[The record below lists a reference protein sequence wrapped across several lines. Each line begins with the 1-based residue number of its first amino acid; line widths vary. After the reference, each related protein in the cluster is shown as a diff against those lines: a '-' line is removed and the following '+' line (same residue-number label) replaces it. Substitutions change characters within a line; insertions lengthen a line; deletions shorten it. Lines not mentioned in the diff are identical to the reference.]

1 MTMAEPNNIMNEPN
15 SYRCAFISCVT
26 TPDGIVV
33 TGEGISESDASG
45 RFHDQV
51 LLEVAVRS
59 ITRPVNGR

>member
-26 TPDGIVV
+26 TP
-33 TGEGISESDASG
+33 GEGISESDASG

-51 LLEVAVRS
+51 LLEVDVRS